1 MGPLEPVVDTLSHEL
16 GVLGEAIATTPEL
29 ASAIANNAR
38 VSCLHMPYEVF
49 SLTAAVK
56 NC

>member
-1 MGPLEPVVDTLSHEL
+1 MMGPLEPVVDTLSHEL

-38 VSCLHMPYEVF
+38 VSCLHMPYEVYH
-49 SLTAAVK
+49 SQRL
-56 NC
+56 